1 MSELVDNIKIKTHL
15 DSLLAVTD
23 NIVIFL
29 SPEKIISEF
38 SKNAEKILG
47 WKRKD
52 IIGAKMD
59 YVCTNAPLPPPLTLN
74 EFSKILNKHKKYI
87 DKIIILKNGN
97 NITIRWTITELNRLV
112 PSGSGYIIIGKNIT
126 DKNDDETG
134 LKLNSYQLEKIAA
147 CVPGN
152 FYWKNIKLEY
162 LGCNQ
167 SLLAM
172 LGLSTINEIVGKTDY
187 DLWPEQANEIR
198 KHDFMVM
205 ETEKTSFLEETVVM
219 PEKDIMYFTVIK
231 MPLFDSNGKIIG
243 ILGNSLDITE
253 LKNTQIN
260 LKIAKEAAEAA
271 SIAKTEFIANMSH
284 DIRTPLTGV
293 IGMSEILE
301 SSLEDAQQKEQAHMI
316 HEGGE
321 ELLSMLNGI
330 LDDIKA
336 GNTNETNLHAETFDL
351 YECINN
357 LIKLERPTTTAKNL
371 GLVVDI
377 APTVP
382 RYIINDRK
390 KIHRILLNLL
400 GNAIKFTPSGQI
412 TVQVKCLECTDKAD
426 SDVKLRF
433 SVIDTGIGIPADKQ
447 DKVFDRFFR
456 VTPSYKGLY
465 KGHGLGLHIAQSYAK
480 LLGGEIALISEEGVG
495 STFYFDIQCQIAEVI
510 EDSIPAETPSI
521 EPVASSSLTSV
532 PYFLLV
538 EDNLMA
544 LKVLQ
549 SMVSKAGCRYESV
562 MNGEDALELLKTT
575 RFDMVL
581 TDIGLKGISGTELT
595 SRIRAWEDEHGKPHL
610 PIIGLTG
617 HARETALADCLQT
630 GMNDVYTKPANLALI
645 KSLIQTFILDKGT
658 LDPIQKNQTP
668 SVTPSAL
675 GKDLP
680 NTEAEL
686 FQLQKYALFDPKI
699 ALEQTN
705 DLSLLFDILKAFLS
719 EEGQEDILCMK
730 KAYESKDWAKIESLA
745 HKLKGGALYMGT
757 CRLQYA
763 CQYFERYYKANHRV
777 LLEELYQQLQEVYA
791 DTTKEVKAWLMK
803 YNKTGFLA

>member
-1 MSELVDNIKIKTHL
+1 MKNQNNQLIKALGEQTTEALIGL
-15 DSLLAVTD
+15 DDSFK
-23 NIVIFL
+23 IFIFNQ
-29 SPEKIISEF
+29 S
-38 SKNAEKILG
+38 AEKIF
-47 WKRKD
+47 K
-52 IIGAKMD
+52 
-59 YVCTNAPLPPPLTLN
+59 CTASKIMGITLSELCKNVNIPCFLN
-74 EFSKILNKHKKYI
+74 EHKKYLNFSRLCSEVPTLINTLKINWQIQKI
-87 DKIIILKNGN
+87 DCDKTNFYILK
-97 NITIRWTITELNRLV
+97 TIGLEEKINRNQIFHLQTLIEHMPCNVYWVDKQCKMIGCNKNVLSMLGMTLDEFQGKSYEELSKICKWPKGLA
-112 PSGSGYIIIGKNIT
+112 KKL
-126 DKNDDETG
+126 KNDDLSVMRSGIPIFGVEDPPLPHIDG
-134 LKLNSYQLEKIAA
+134 GFSNFLSSRVPLKNNDGQ
-147 CVPGN
+147 
-152 FYWKNIKLEY
+152 
-162 LGCNQ
+162 
-167 SLLAM
+167 
-172 LGLSTINEIVGKTDY
+172 
-187 DLWPEQANEIR
+187 
-198 KHDFMVM
+198 
-205 ETEKTSFLEETVVM
+205 
-219 PEKDIMYFTVIK
+219 
-231 MPLFDSNGKIIG
+231 IIG
-243 ILGNSLDITE
+243 IAGISVDITA
-253 LKNTQIN
+253 L
-260 LKIAKEAAEAA
+260 KEAREKAEAA
-271 SIAKTEFIANMSH
+271 NLAKTAFIANMSH

-301 SSLEDAQQKEQAHMI
+301 SSLEDPLQKEQAHMI

-371 GLVVDI
+371 GLVVDV
-377 APTVP
+377 APSVP
-382 RYIINDRK
+382 RYIISDRK

-400 GNAIKFTPSGQI
+400 GNAIKFTPSGKI

-433 SVIDTGIGIPADKQ
+433 SVIDTGIGIPTDKQ

-510 EDSIPAETPSI
+510 EDSIPAETPAI
-521 EPVASSSLTSV
+521 EPVASLSLSST

-595 SRIRAWEDEHGKPHL
+595 SRIRAWENEHGKPHQ

-617 HARETALADCLQT
+617 HARETALADCLKT

-645 KSLIQTFILDKGT
+645 KSLIQSFILDKRA
-658 LDPIQKNQTP
+658 LDPIPKSPTP

-686 FQLQKYALFDPKI
+686 FQLQRYSLFDPKI

-730 KAYESKDWAKIESLA
+730 KAYEGKDWAKIESLA

-763 CQYFERYYKANHRV
+763 CQYFERYYKANHRA
-777 LLEELYQQLQEVYA
+777 LLEELYQQLQDVYI